1 MSDRGETR
9 GVLQHRHHLVGEKP
23 DRAQR
28 LLKAEIPERELPDEI
43 VRARFLELRP
53 YVPGD
58 AFGVAGK
65 RPPVLGDRFEFS
77 RPRMPVADSH
87 ERRKKREALV
97 PALVGAARA
106 SPAFFPTTMNRPS
119 PILGKGASPHV
130 SLQTARNR
138 SKQGL
143 SSATVSRPTTF
154 MPRRATRSA
163 ASGECT
169 PYHSG
174 GCGFCRGG
182 MASGRRRFPLS
193 AVTVTAPSLKPS
205 RMKPTISWCTFS
217 VCAGSTSKKRTSA
230 GSAPR
235 PKAISSRPPLI
246 WSSMQ
251 ISSSSLKR
259 W

>member
-9 GVLQHRHHLVGEKP
+9 GAPQHRHHLVGEKP

-28 LLKAEIPERELPDEI
+28 LFLREVAEGELADEV

-58 AFGVAGK
+58 VLRVAGK
-65 RPPVLGDRFEFS
+65 RPPVLGDRFEFR
-77 RPRMPVADSH
+77 RPRMPVADSQQG
-87 ERRKKREALV
+87 RKKREALV
-97 PALVGAARA
+97 PALVGAAR
-106 SPAFFPTTMNRPS
+106 
-119 PILGKGASPHV
+119 
-130 SLQTARNR
+130 
-138 SKQGL
+138 
-143 SSATVSRPTTF
+143 
-154 MPRRATRSA
+154 RAARSA

-174 GCGFCRGG
+174 GCGFCSGG

-205 RMKPTISWCTFS
+205 RMKPTISWCTYS

-235 PKAISSRPPLI
+235 PKAISSRP
-246 WSSMQ
+246 
-251 ISSSSLKR
+251 R
-259 W
+259 